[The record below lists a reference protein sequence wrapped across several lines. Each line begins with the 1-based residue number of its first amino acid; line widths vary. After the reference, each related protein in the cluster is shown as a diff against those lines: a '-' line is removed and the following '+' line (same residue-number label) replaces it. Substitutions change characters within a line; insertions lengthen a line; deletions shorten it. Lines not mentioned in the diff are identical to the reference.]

1 MDETLGDAT
10 SGKRSPPP
18 YKGNAVLSTA
28 QHVMDE
34 VLKDRMRVETRR
46 VLVKQLAEA
55 ETIEM
60 KDNNKVCVGKE
71 AFIYIHV
78 VYFCNTFQLLRRCFN
93 TWLDVV
99 HDARTAQDKAHT
111 TWVWRTKCRVFQA
124 WRGLVEQH
132 RRQQEVANLA
142 LQLQWEKRYE
152 SLFLPCVLLVLTN
165 YHMVVVVKCQEYFEY
180 RYGVMKAWLS
190 IISSNCYKMMYMTT

>member
-10 SGKRSPPP
+10 GGKKSSPPHE
-18 YKGNAVLSTA
+18 GDAVLSTA

-34 VLKDRMRVETRR
+34 VLKDRMRAETRR

-55 ETIEM
+55 ETNEM
-60 KDNNKVCVGKE
+60 KDNNKVCVCVCVGKG

-78 VYFCNTFQLLRRCFN
+78 VCFCYTFQLLRRCFN
-93 TWLDVV
+93 TWVDVV

-111 TWVWRTKCRVFQA
+111 TWVWRTKCHVFQA

-152 SLFLPCVLLVLTN
+152 SLFLSCVLLVLIITRAATN
-165 YHMVVVVKCQEYFEY
+165 IRFI
-180 RYGVMKAWLS
+180 RYWFIKSLS
-190 IISSNCYKMMYMTT
+190 GY